1 MKLPIT
7 IRLAA
12 IAIAL
17 LAVTLFVREELAWR
31 AERAL
36 LQGRIAAAEK
46 DAREAETRQRLRDAD
61 LRQTLGEIQRR
72 KSSIRTP
79 QPIVRE
85 LPRDLPL
92 PVPIALVPMTPATA
106 LGQEQDAKHPEPA
119 PGGEYP
125 ASGAPA
131 PESPAAAS
139 QQAVLPVEDLKPLFD
154 FAQDCRAC
162 QVSLAATRADLADE
176 QKKSVAFARERDAAL
191 QMARGGTFWRRT
203 ARAARWFALG
213 ALAGALAARAAH

>member
-79 QPIVRE
+79 QQIVRE